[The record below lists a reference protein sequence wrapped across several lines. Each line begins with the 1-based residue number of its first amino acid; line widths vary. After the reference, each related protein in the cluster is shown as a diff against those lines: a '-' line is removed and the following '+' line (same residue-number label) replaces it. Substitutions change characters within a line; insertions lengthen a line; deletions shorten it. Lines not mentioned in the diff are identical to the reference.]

1 MIVDKL
7 KNVELGI
14 GFNVVIGEW
23 VNMVEVGIVDLIK
36 VICFVL

>member
-7 KNVELGI
+7 KNVDLGI
-14 GFNVVIGEW
+14 GFNVVNGEW